1 MQGKRQQFAITQI
14 INNSAIYNCMKFNI
28 LTMII
33 RLEQVRRQS
42 NIADSLNTDMTDIL
56 REKDETIAQLEE
68 KLIENDQKM
77 EELRGE
83 LRLVFRCLF
92 LLRKFLS

>member
-1 MQGKRQQFAITQI
+1 MTVATSSPLRLQTLAEDSERNSRLHLSIRNLI
-14 INNSAIYNCMKFNI
+14 RMLINVCRIF
-28 LTMII
+28 

-77 EELRGE
+77 EELRDE
-83 LRLVFRCLF
+83 LR
-92 LLRKFLS
+92 

>member
-1 MQGKRQQFAITQI
+1 
-14 INNSAIYNCMKFNI
+14 MKFNI
-28 LTMII
+28 LTVII

-83 LRLVFRCLF
+83 LRLVYR
-92 LLRKFLS
+92 

>member
-1 MQGKRQQFAITQI
+1 MCVARSQVVLNHWTSQVASVEKGLNRVTNMSGCF
-14 INNSAIYNCMKFNI
+14 C
-28 LTMII
+28 

-42 NIADSLNTDMTDIL
+42 HIADSLNTDMTDIL

-77 EELRGE
+77 EELRDE
-83 LRLVFRCLF
+83 LRQVN
-92 LLRKFLS
+92 

>member
-1 MQGKRQQFAITQI
+1 M
-14 INNSAIYNCMKFNI
+14 
-28 LTMII
+28 I

-77 EELRGE
+77 EELRDE
-83 LRLVFRCLF
+83 LR
-92 LLRKFLS
+92 

>member
-1 MQGKRQQFAITQI
+1 
-14 INNSAIYNCMKFNI
+14 MKEYLSVRHVVYI
-28 LTMII
+28 LCIS

-77 EELRGE
+77 EEMRDE
-83 LRLVFRCLF
+83 LR
-92 LLRKFLS
+92 